1 MSKIGIKGTDAGGNC
16 RSSHSIMKKEP
27 SGYLNGK
34 KFNGK
39 IGFSNRN

>member
-1 MSKIGIKGTDAGGNC
+1 MSKIGIKGTDAGGNFMI
-16 RSSHSIMKKEP
+16 RQLGQRKKH
-27 SGYLNGK
+27 SGYLSGN